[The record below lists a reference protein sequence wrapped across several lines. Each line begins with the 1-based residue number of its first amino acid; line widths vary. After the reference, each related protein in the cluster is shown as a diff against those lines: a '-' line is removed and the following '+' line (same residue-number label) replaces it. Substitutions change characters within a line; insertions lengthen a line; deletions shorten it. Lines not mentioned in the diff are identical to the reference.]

1 MRAGFDKQVLQAPPR
16 LWDYH
21 LLHFCL
27 LHTLFVHLGQGQ
39 LLIKMNNIFFGP
51 IMSTVQGCQ
60 KFESTISIQLL
71 CVKNKMGFSVIE
83 IIYIVL

>member
-39 LLIKMNNIFFGP
+39 LLIKMNNISLATSCLQCKVARSLKVPSLFNYVSKTRWDF
-51 IMSTVQGCQ
+51 
-60 KFESTISIQLL
+60 L
-71 CVKNKMGFSVIE
+71 
-83 IIYIVL
+83 